1 MAISNSPYRDIAEI
15 YRAGNAW
22 QAEKDEEKRK
32 NIQANAQQ
40 YYKNLINSGYADI
53 ANELSA
59 SDSKRRKEIMDKW
72 AAITDTTTGT
82 LKTGV
87 NNPAYN
93 NEISLASANN
103 QKLVKQQ
110 ESDRNMMTDKYGKL
124 ENYIYDHNPYESEI
138 GKSIMDGYTWKGMKA
153 SDNEVA
159 SGAASNGGNV
169 DSFAEANAARQQLA
183 YTNAGKQAVLNDFN
197 ARIGNVQNT
206 LSNLGIYLQNQDA
219 GMQKSINM
227 QDNRAQNIFNNEQ
240 TALNNDVA
248 RKSEIASVTG
258 YAPDEWVVSN
268 NPYMNDN
275 GTIKDEYKDN
285 DFAAI
290 MANAKA
296 KGNTEA
302 YNAAAT
308 ARFYKIMGDYA
319 KYGQYDD
326 GAYNIPGL
334 KRTEEAREF
343 DEQIKQADRA
353 LGAESSMNAAN
364 NQAKLSLADKEAAA
378 ALNLANVNN
387 ASAEKIAAMKA
398 QEPTL
403 TPAQATTALKNGELN
418 DTILAVYNAANGTE
432 YTMDNPPPVY
442 KVPASDLLTS
452 GDPEKIRDTWNYPP
466 KPEREDSNTPEQS
479 KNAPMPETTSEP
491 ASAPV
496 TIPALSLELIT
507 AWVNKLNKE
516 VSDKWGADKKAIA
529 GTMGNYQRADV
540 DADFII
546 SRVLGADDLNSEQKE
561 SLLFDVF
568 KITEDELNTALKD
581 RHYR

>member
-1 MAISNSPYRDIAEI
+1 MATSNSPYRDIAEI

-32 NIQANAQQ
+32 TIQANAQQ

-53 ANELSA
+53 ANELSV

-93 NEISLASANN
+93 QGISAAMSKNNEYFDTIKKDHADMSGKYNDIYKYANSDITQTDEYKSTFN
-103 QKLVKQQ
+103 NVMPQYTLDAQKG
-110 ESDRNMMTDKYGKL
+110 RNNTM
-124 ENYIYDHNPYESEI
+124 
-138 GKSIMDGYTWKGMKA
+138 
-153 SDNEVA
+153 A
-159 SGAASNGGNV
+159 SGAAANGGNI
-169 DSFAEANAARQQLA
+169 DSFSEANAMRQQAALTAKGQALA
-183 YTNAGKQAVLNDFN
+183 HQMGLDAYN
-197 ARIGNVQNT
+197 ARIQGVRGI
-206 LSNLGIYLQNQDA
+206 LSDMGIDNGRTYTAMSD
-219 GMQKSINM
+219 SINIDR
-227 QDNRAQNIFNNEQ
+227 QTANDVFNNEQ
-240 TALNNDVA
+240 TAINNGIDNKA
-248 RKSEIASVTG
+248 KIAAVTG
-258 YAPDEWVVSN
+258 YTPDEWIVSN

-326 GAYNIPGL
+326 GAYNIPGP

-387 ASAEKIAAMKA
+387 TSAEKIAAMKA

-403 TPAQATTALKNGELN
+403 TLAQATTALKNGELN

-442 KVPASDLLTS
+442 KVPQNVNDGSLL
-452 GDPEKIRDTWNYPP
+452 GNKEDDEEWNIFLEKFPTDTN
-466 KPEREDSNTPEQS
+466 SNNS
-479 KNAPMPETTSEP
+479 KIVEF
-491 ASAPV
+491 
-496 TIPALSLELIT
+496 
-507 AWVNKLNKE
+507 LNKRLKPYYDNAQY
-516 VSDKWGADKKAIA
+516 VGIA
-529 GTMGNYQRADV
+529 CAM
-540 DADFII
+540 
-546 SRVLGADDLNSEQKE
+546 
-561 SLLFDVF
+561 
-568 KITEDELNTALKD
+568 
-581 RHYR
+581 